1 VAFGSVRGGAKVVS
15 YPPMNRKADE
25 EFGRRLILDQTAA
38 GLGAATESVALEF
51 GEILHD
57 VAGIGEFRRGN
68 GEAR

>member
-1 VAFGSVRGGAKVVS
+1 
-15 YPPMNRKADE
+15 MNRKADE